1 MYFFF
6 FVNNFMMYVHV
17 YGMIL
22 IYCFPVKNYIFDFCL
37 KNIEGS

>member
-1 MYFFF
+1 
-6 FVNNFMMYVHV
+6 MMYVHV

-22 IYCFPVKNYIFDFCL
+22 IYCFPVKNYIFDFSRFCL